1 MADVSTT
8 RSDSWKPTQVIALCA
23 VCAIVGLLFGYLLRG
38 SAPKTTVPSA
48 TPTEQAA
55 AQMPSL
61 DQMKHMADKKAEPL
75 LEKLKSDPQNIQLLN
90 EVGLLYKAAHQ
101 FPQAAEYFKKALDLD
116 KKNIA
121 TRADYATCLY
131 YGGDTDGALAALNES
146 LTYDPKHA
154 GTLMNIGIIKWKGKN
169 DVKGAVDSWQKLL
182 KYHPDYPQKAE
193 VENMISEAERSRT
206 AAPAPGKG

>member
-8 RSDSWKPTQVIALCA
+8 RNDNWKPAQVIALCA

-38 SAPKTTVPSA
+38 SAPKATVPPA
-48 TPTEQAA
+48 APTQQAA
-55 AQMPSL
+55 TQMPSL

-75 LEKLKSDPQNIQLLN
+75 LEKLKSDPQNTKLLN

-101 FPQAAEYFKKALDLD
+101 FPQAADYFKKALDLD
-116 KKNIA
+116 RKNIA

-131 YGGDTDGALAALNES
+131 YGGDVDGALATLNES

-169 DVKGAVDSWQKLL
+169 DVKGAVESWQKLL
-182 KYHPDYPQKAE
+182 KFHPDYPQKAE
-193 VENMISEAERSRT
+193 VEKLISEAGRSQT
-206 AAPAPGKG
+206 TSLPAGKG